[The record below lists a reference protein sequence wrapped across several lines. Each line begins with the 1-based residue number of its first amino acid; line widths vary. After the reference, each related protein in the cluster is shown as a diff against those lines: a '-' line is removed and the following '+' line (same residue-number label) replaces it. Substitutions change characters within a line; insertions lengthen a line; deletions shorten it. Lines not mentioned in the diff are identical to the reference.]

1 MKLSHKRF
9 GVKSIGDTGEVSAEI
24 ATLNVKDKDSDVTL
38 PGFFGEQDVKIVLSH
53 QWGPVMLGKGKI
65 TEQGEKAVLD
75 GKMNLD
81 EADAEARAVHS
92 RLKFDLDNPPALIE
106 WSYGFEPKAG
116 SREQF
121 TDHEKFGDG
130 HWLKPME
137 DGSPGAKIYE
147 ASPVLVGA
155 GEGTGTTAVKSAGQ
169 TISMLDALAELG
181 DDDAKQ
187 LLELHDLLDLKQEDQ
202 KFIDQLDRTLAAI
215 RAVQKRADEITEERP
230 LGRDSAERTREIAE
244 ALLEAEQKLRGI
256 TVVDTN
262 LGLALPTPDELAL
275 SLAQAEARMT
285 GRAYAR
291 TN

>member
-1 MKLSHKRF
+1 MLSHKRF
-9 GVKSIGDTGEVSAEI
+9 GIKSLGDTGEVSAEI

-65 TEQGEKAVLD
+65 TEDGNKAVLD
-75 GKMNLD
+75 GKMNMD

-92 RLKFDLDNPPALIE
+92 RLKFDLENPPALIE
-106 WSYGFEPKAG
+106 WSYGFEIKDG
-116 SREQF
+116 SREEF
-121 TDHEKFGDG
+121 KDHEKFGDG
-130 HWLKPME
+130 YWLKPAE

-169 TISMLDALAELG
+169 TLSILDALSELG
-181 DDDAKQ
+181 DDDAKELLQ
-187 LLELHDLLDLKQEDQ
+187 LHALLDLKQDDQ
-202 KFIDQLDRTLAAI
+202 KFIDQLDRTLAAV
-215 RAVQKRADEITEERP
+215 RAVEKRADEIASHRP
-230 LGRDSAERTREIAE
+230 LGRDSAARVKEIAE
-244 ALLEAEQKLRGI
+244 ALVDAEQKLVAVTLE
-256 TVVDTN
+256 TVN
-262 LGLALPTPDELAL
+262 HELGLPSETELATL
-275 SLAQAEARMT
+275 LAQTEARMT